1 MHHPRGVTSS
11 HTQRD
16 DPPEAVVGGAGT
28 RRYEIRVAGLV
39 GDELAPYV
47 ENMTSVVFPVETVL
61 QGEIADQAAL
71 QGMLDEIQA
80 LGLEL
85 IEVRALPDTAGER
98 PRSATA

>member
-1 MHHPRGVTSS
+1 
-11 HTQRD
+11 
-16 DPPEAVVGGAGT
+16 
-28 RRYEIRVAGLV
+28 
-39 GDELAPYV
+39 
-47 ENMTSVVFPVETVL
+47 MTSVVLPVETVL

-85 IEVRALPDTAGER
+85 IQVRALPDTAGER

>member
-1 MHHPRGVTSS
+1 VTTS
-11 HTQRD
+11 HTRRD
-16 DPPEAVVGGAGT
+16 EPHGAVVRGAET
-28 RRYEIRVAGLV
+28 RRYEIRVAGVV

-47 ENMTSVVFPVETVL
+47 ENMTSVVLPVETVL

-85 IEVRALPDTAGER
+85 IQVRALPDSTGER